1 MIIILTTLT
10 ITIKLITVLERLMC
24 CWNLH
29 EFLVSL
35 IFFCFFQSFEI
46 KEFLCFQVFIVQ
58 KHKEHQRKS
67 STSVSRAEGDLSRL
81 KKLKQRWSFH
91 HLHSFPLMRK
101 KVPAATPR
109 RPKVRPSPQNTA
121 GPTPGCFTSTA
132 ANTHTHTHVNTH
144 GAACAWVCFSLLS
157 VCLFRSEFK

>member
-1 MIIILTTLT
+1 MIIIL
-10 ITIKLITVLERLMC
+10 IIKLLIITLIITVLEWLMFD
-24 CWNLH
+24 WNFH

-35 IFFCFFQSFEI
+35 IFFCYLKSFEI

-67 STSVSRAEGDLSRL
+67 STRVSRAEGDLSRL

-121 GPTPGCFTSTA
+121 GPTAGCFTSTA
-132 ANTHTHTHVNTH
+132 ANTHTHVNTHVNTH
-144 GAACAWVCFSLLS
+144 GSLRLS
-157 VCLFRSEFK
+157 VQV